1 MDDGA
6 TACEE
11 SPWHFGPDA
20 RELLMADT
28 DEVPWAM
35 VAAVAGGL
43 VAVAVVVR
51 GVTGVVRIALG
62 EARFRASDPDT
73 WLKWVR

>member
-1 MDDGA
+1 MA
-6 TACEE
+6 LRTRRE
-11 SPWHFGPDA
+11 
-20 RELLMADT
+20 ELLMADT

-35 VAAVAGGL
+35 IAAAAGGL

-51 GVTGVVRIALG
+51 GVVGVTRIALG

-73 WLKWVR
+73 WLKRIR

>member
-1 MDDGA
+1 
-6 TACEE
+6 
-11 SPWHFGPDA
+11 
-20 RELLMADT
+20 MADT
-28 DEVPWAM
+28 DQVPWGM